1 MVSPEPIAK
10 KGEIKMRKSLK
21 SISSAGGVWF
31 FSPRL
36 PLRAGEL
43 RTLVWKISL
52 FTQRLDPLKYAFQP
66 NDTRDIVELENLL
79 VSQIY
84 DS

>member
-10 KGEIKMRKSLK
+10 KGDVKMRKSLK
-21 SISSAGGVWF
+21 SLSKFGSYGF
-31 FSPRL
+31 FTAFT
-36 PLRAGEL
+36 PLL
-43 RTLVWKISL
+43 RGDYETLVWKLSR
-52 FTQRLDPLKYAFQP
+52 FTQSLDPLKYAFQR
-66 NDTRDIVELENLL
+66 NDPGDIVELESFL